1 MPSMNKIILFT
12 LAPLFLIGCATSQ
25 KTTFSETAIKVPVQ
39 SAYLVNKG
47 GRSSDMDQHL
57 QKGLQAQGL
66 VVRTGPDVVKSNDAD
81 IIVKYSD
88 SWRWDVAMYIKE
100 LHINVS
106 EAKTGNI
113 LATGNWENSA
123 LHGFPNAEE
132 VVNGVLKEIFQKI
145 KVARSEK

>member
-1 MPSMNKIILFT
+1 MPSMYKTILFT
-12 LAPLFLIGCATSQ
+12 LMPAFLIGCATSQ

-47 GRSSDMDQHL
+47 GKSADMDQHL
-57 QKGLQAQGL
+57 QTGLQAQGL
-66 VVRTGPDVVKSNDAD
+66 MVRTGPDVVKTGDAD

-88 SWRWDVAMYIKE
+88 AWRWDVAMYIKE

-123 LHGFPNAEE
+123 LHCYPDAGE

-145 KVARSEK
+145 NVVRSTK